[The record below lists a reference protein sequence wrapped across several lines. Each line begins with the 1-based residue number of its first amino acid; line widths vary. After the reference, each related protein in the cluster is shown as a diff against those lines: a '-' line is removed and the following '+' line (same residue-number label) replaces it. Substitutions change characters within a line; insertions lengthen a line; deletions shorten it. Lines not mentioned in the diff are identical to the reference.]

1 VLDEQLRASYSEF
14 MLDPEQAESMGRP
27 DACNVIGLSNDYTV
41 VICGIGTQETFH
53 KSAESRLHLRNA
65 LRIEFVARIAKS

>member
-1 VLDEQLRASYSEF
+1 
-14 MLDPEQAESMGRP
+14 MGRP
-27 DACNVIGLSNDYTV
+27 DAYNVIGLSNDYTV